1 MKNKILTLAA
11 VISLASLSAYSH
23 ADNMSNSDAAE
34 NGIYVGAN
42 YGYLK
47 VDGDDDFDDN
57 SDVMQGLVGYKFN
70 KYLALEGSYINFGD
84 YGNGLANA
92 ETDGYTAA
100 LKVMLPIVDRVELY
114 AKGGQLWYS
123 TDYDVVGFSGNDDGE
138 GVFAGAGVAFKVT
151 DRFLIN
157 AEYTWYDADINVDSV
172 ANGGKTDT
180 DFNQASIGV
189 EYRF

>member
-1 MKNKILTLAA
+1 MKNPILTLAA
-11 VISLASLSAYSH
+11 IISLASFSAYSH

-47 VDGDDDFDDN
+47 VDGDEDFDDN

-100 LKVMLPIVDRVELY
+100 LKVMLPIADRVELY

>member
-1 MKNKILTLAA
+1 MKNTILTLAA
-11 VISLASLSAYSH
+11 IISLASVSVYSH
-23 ADNMSNSDAAE
+23 AGNMKNNDVAE

-47 VDGDDDFDDN
+47 VDGKDDFDDN
-57 SDVMQGLVGYKFN
+57 SDVIQGLVGYRFN
-70 KYLALEGSYINFGD
+70 QYLAIEGGYVNFGD
-84 YGNGLANA
+84 YGNSLSNA

-100 LKVMLPIVDRVELY
+100 LKVSYPIVDRVELY

-123 TDYDVVGFSGNDDGE
+123 TDYDVLGFSGNKDDE

-157 AEYTWYDADINVDSV
+157 AEYIWYDAGITVENVS
-172 ANGGKTDT
+172 NGADTDT
-180 DFNQASIGV
+180 DFKQASLGV

>member
-100 LKVMLPIVDRVELY
+100 LKVMLPIADRVELY

-123 TDYDVVGFSGNDDGE
+123 TDYEVVGFSGNDDGE

-157 AEYTWYDADINVDSV
+157 AEYTWYDAEINADNV
-172 ANGGKTDT
+172 ANGANTET
-180 DFNQASIGV
+180 DFKQASLGV

>member
-1 MKNKILTLAA
+1 MKNTILTLAA
-11 VISLASLSAYSH
+11 IISLVSVSAYSQ
-23 ADNMSNSDAAE
+23 AQSMENNDATE

-47 VDGDDDFDDN
+47 VDGKDDFDDD
-57 SDVMQGLVGYKFN
+57 SDVIQGLVGYRFN
-70 KYLALEGSYINFGD
+70 QYLAIEGGYVNFGD
-84 YGNGLANA
+84 YGNSLSNA

-100 LKVMLPIVDRVELY
+100 LKVSYPIVDRVELY

-123 TDYDVVGFSGNDDGE
+123 TDYDVLGFSGNKDDE

-157 AEYTWYDADINVDSV
+157 AEYTWYDAGITVENVS
-172 ANGGKTDT
+172 NGADTDT
-180 DFNQASIGV
+180 DFKQASLGV

>member
-1 MKNKILTLAA
+1 MKNPILTLAA
-11 VISLASLSAYSH
+11 IISLASFSAYSH
-23 ADNMSNSDAAE
+23 ANNMSNSDAAE

-100 LKVMLPIVDRVELY
+100 LKVMLPIADRVELY

>member
-1 MKNKILTLAA
+1 MKNTILTLAA
-11 VISLASLSAYSH
+11 IISLASVSVNSH
-23 ADNMSNSDAAE
+23 AENMKNNDVAE

-47 VDGDDDFDDN
+47 VDGKDDFDDN
-57 SDVMQGLVGYKFN
+57 SDVIQGLVGYRFN
-70 KYLALEGSYINFGD
+70 QYLAIEGGYVNFGD
-84 YGNGLANA
+84 YGNSLSNA

-100 LKVMLPIVDRVELY
+100 LKVSYPIVDRVELY

-123 TDYDVVGFSGNDDGE
+123 TDYDVLGFSGNKDDE

-157 AEYTWYDADINVDSV
+157 AEYTWYDAGITVENVS
-172 ANGGKTDT
+172 NGADTDT
-180 DFNQASIGV
+180 DFKQASLGV

>member
-1 MKNKILTLAA
+1 MKNPILTLAA
-11 VISLASLSAYSH
+11 IISLASFSAYSH

-100 LKVMLPIVDRVELY
+100 LKVMLPIADRVELY

-157 AEYTWYDADINVDSV
+157 AEYTWYDAEINADNV
-172 ANGGKTDT
+172 ANGANTET
-180 DFNQASIGV
+180 DFKQASLGV

>member
-11 VISLASLSAYSH
+11 VISLASFSVYSH

-100 LKVMLPIVDRVELY
+100 IKVMLPIADRVELY

-157 AEYTWYDADINVDSV
+157 AEYTWYDADINVDNV

-180 DFNQASIGV
+180 DFNQASVGV
-189 EYRF
+189 E

>member
-1 MKNKILTLAA
+1 MKNPILTLAA
-11 VISLASLSAYSH
+11 IISLASFSAYSH

-100 LKVMLPIVDRVELY
+100 LKVMLPIADRVELY

-157 AEYTWYDADINVDSV
+157 AEYTWYDADINADNV
-172 ANGGKTDT
+172 ANGANTET
-180 DFNQASIGV
+180 DFKQASLGV

>member
-1 MKNKILTLAA
+1 
-11 VISLASLSAYSH
+11 
-23 ADNMSNSDAAE
+23 MSNSDAAE

-100 LKVMLPIVDRVELY
+100 LKVMLPIADRVELY

-123 TDYDVVGFSGNDDGE
+123 TDYEVVGFSGNDDGE

-157 AEYTWYDADINVDSV
+157 AEYTWYDADINVDNV

>member
-1 MKNKILTLAA
+1 MKNTILTLAA
-11 VISLASLSAYSH
+11 IISLASFSAYSH

-100 LKVMLPIVDRVELY
+100 LKVMFPIVDRVELY
-114 AKGGQLWYS
+114 AKAGQLWYS
-123 TDYDVVGFSGNDDGE
+123 TDYKVVGFSGNKDDE

-157 AEYTWYDADINVDSV
+157 AEYTWYDAEINADNL
-172 ANGGKTDT
+172 ANGANTET
-180 DFNQASIGV
+180 DFKQASLGV

>member
-84 YGNGLANA
+84 YGNGVANA

-100 LKVMLPIVDRVELY
+100 IKVMLPIADRVELY

-157 AEYTWYDADINVDSV
+157 AEYTWYDADINVDNV

>member
-1 MKNKILTLAA
+1 MKNPILTLAA
-11 VISLASLSAYSH
+11 IISLASFSAYSH

-100 LKVMLPIVDRVELY
+100 LKVMLPIADRVELY

-157 AEYTWYDADINVDSV
+157 AEYTWYDADIKVDSV

>member
-100 LKVMLPIVDRVELY
+100 IKVMLPIADRVELY

-157 AEYTWYDADINVDSV
+157 AEYTWYDADINVDNV

-180 DFNQASIGV
+180 DFNQASVGV

>member
-100 LKVMLPIVDRVELY
+100 LKVMLPIADRVELY

-123 TDYDVVGFSGNDDGE
+123 TDYEVVGFSGNDDGE

-157 AEYTWYDADINVDSV
+157 AEYTWYDADINVNNV

>member
-1 MKNKILTLAA
+1 MKNPILTLAA
-11 VISLASLSAYSH
+11 IISLASFSAYSH

-100 LKVMLPIVDRVELY
+100 LKVMLPIADRVELY

-157 AEYTWYDADINVDSV
+157 AEYTWYDADINVDSI

>member
-1 MKNKILTLAA
+1 MKNTILTLAA
-11 VISLASLSAYSH
+11 IISLASVSVYSH
-23 ADNMSNSDAAE
+23 AENMKNNDVAE

-47 VDGDDDFDDN
+47 VDGKDDFDDN
-57 SDVMQGLVGYKFN
+57 SDVIEGLVGYRFN
-70 KYLALEGSYINFGD
+70 QYLAIEGGYVNFGD
-84 YGNGLANA
+84 YGNSLSNA

-100 LKVMLPIVDRVELY
+100 LKVSYPIVDRVELY

-123 TDYDVVGFSGNDDGE
+123 TDYDVLGFSGNKDDE

-157 AEYTWYDADINVDSV
+157 AEYTWYDAGITVENVS
-172 ANGGKTDT
+172 NGADTDT
-180 DFNQASIGV
+180 DFKQASLGV

>member
-1 MKNKILTLAA
+1 MKNTILTLAA
-11 VISLASLSAYSH
+11 IISLASVSVYSH
-23 ADNMSNSDAAE
+23 AENMKKNDVAE

-47 VDGDDDFDDN
+47 VDGKDDFDDN
-57 SDVMQGLVGYKFN
+57 SDVIQGLVGYRFN
-70 KYLALEGSYINFGD
+70 QYLAIEGGYVNFGD
-84 YGNGLANA
+84 YGNSLSNA

-100 LKVMLPIVDRVELY
+100 LKVSYPIVDRVELY

-123 TDYDVVGFSGNDDGE
+123 TDYDVLGFSGNKDDE

-157 AEYTWYDADINVDSV
+157 AEYTWYDAGITVENVS
-172 ANGGKTDT
+172 NGADTDT
-180 DFNQASIGV
+180 DFKQASLGV

>member
-1 MKNKILTLAA
+1 MKNTILTLAA
-11 VISLASLSAYSH
+11 IISLASVSVYSH
-23 ADNMSNSDAAE
+23 AENMKNNDVAE

-47 VDGDDDFDDN
+47 VDGKDDFDDN
-57 SDVMQGLVGYKFN
+57 SDVIQGLVGYRFN
-70 KYLALEGSYINFGD
+70 QYLAIEGGYVNFGD
-84 YGNGLANA
+84 YGNSLSNA

-100 LKVMLPIVDRVELY
+100 LKVSYPIVDRVELY

-123 TDYDVVGFSGNDDGE
+123 TDYDVLGFSGNKDDE

-157 AEYTWYDADINVDSV
+157 AEYTWYDAGITVENVG
-172 ANGGKTDT
+172 NGADTDT
-180 DFNQASIGV
+180 DFKQASLGV

>member
-1 MKNKILTLAA
+1 MKNPILTLATI
-11 VISLASLSAYSH
+11 ISLASFSAYSH

-100 LKVMLPIVDRVELY
+100 IKVMLPIADRVELY

-123 TDYDVVGFSGNDDGE
+123 TDYEVVGFSGNDDGE

-157 AEYTWYDADINVDSV
+157 AEYTWYDADINVDNV

>member
-100 LKVMLPIVDRVELY
+100 LKVMLPIADRVELY

>member
-1 MKNKILTLAA
+1 MKNPILTLAA
-11 VISLASLSAYSH
+11 IISLASFSAYSY

-100 LKVMLPIVDRVELY
+100 LKVMFPIVDRVELY
-114 AKGGQLWYS
+114 AKAGQLWYS
-123 TDYDVVGFSGNDDGE
+123 TDYKVVGFSGNKDDE

-157 AEYTWYDADINVDSV
+157 AEYTWYDAEINADNV
-172 ANGGKTDT
+172 ANGANTET
-180 DFNQASIGV
+180 DFKQASLGV

>member
-1 MKNKILTLAA
+1 MKNTILTLAA
-11 VISLASLSAYSH
+11 IISLASVSVYSH
-23 ADNMSNSDAAE
+23 AENMKNNDVAE

-47 VDGDDDFDDN
+47 VDGKDDFDDN
-57 SDVMQGLVGYKFN
+57 SDVIQGLVGYRFN
-70 KYLALEGSYINFGD
+70 QYLAIEGGYVNFGD
-84 YGNGLANA
+84 YGNSLSNA

-100 LKVMLPIVDRVELY
+100 LKVSYPIVDRVELY

-123 TDYDVVGFSGNDDGE
+123 TDYDVLGFSGNKDGE

-157 AEYTWYDADINVDSV
+157 AEYTWYDAGITVENVS
-172 ANGGKTDT
+172 NGADTDT
-180 DFNQASIGV
+180 DFKQASLGV

>member
-1 MKNKILTLAA
+1 MKNPILTLAA
-11 VISLASLSAYSH
+11 IISLASFSAYSH

-100 LKVMLPIVDRVELY
+100 LKVMLPIADRVELY

-180 DFNQASIGV
+180 DFNQASLGV

>member
-1 MKNKILTLAA
+1 MKNPILTLAA
-11 VISLASLSAYSH
+11 IISLASFSAYSH

-100 LKVMLPIVDRVELY
+100 LKVMFPIVDRVELY
-114 AKGGQLWYS
+114 AKAGQLWYS
-123 TDYDVVGFSGNDDGE
+123 TDYKVVGFSGNKDDE

-157 AEYTWYDADINVDSV
+157 AEYTWYDAEINADNV
-172 ANGGKTDT
+172 ANGANTET
-180 DFNQASIGV
+180 DFKQASLGV